1 MGSHQE
7 WLASIGRRTT
17 RERQATSNM
26 ESATMATLAVMVP
39 IGIGATHGIAAMVL
53 PMLVAIVIS
62 GAVVVMNPVHI
73 AGALIMA
80 NPAEPRRDFSR

>member
-53 PMLVAIVIS
+53 PMSVAIVIS
-62 GAVVVMNPVHI
+62 GSSYLRWVWAT
-73 AGALIMA
+73 
-80 NPAEPRRDFSR
+80 RRVRLVG